1 MGDQLYVVMQHDYK
15 GFSPG
20 VTMETVTE
28 EDWRGAPALQE
39 TPVTSAICDPANG
52 AHLEEGT
59 EEVPGRCC
67 LFSCLSACRT
77 VLRSL
82 LSCCSMSGKLKTS
95 CCRWLLLYTG
105 YLQEALISPNSKFVQ
120 Q

>member
-59 EEVPGRCC
+59 DEVPGRCFLFTDAC
-67 LFSCLSACRT
+67 LHSWLAAYMCVAAGVVIFETSAC
-77 VLRSL
+77 LNG
-82 LSCCSMSGKLKTS
+82 CC
-95 CCRWLLLYTG
+95 
-105 YLQEALISPNSKFVQ
+105 
-120 Q
+120 

>member
-1 MGDQLYVVMQHDYK
+1 MGAQMYVVMQHDYK

-59 EEVPGRCC
+59 EEVPGRCF
-67 LFSCLSACRT
+67 LFSCLSACRN
-77 VLRSL
+77 VFSSL
-82 LSCCSMSGKLKTS
+82 HSSCRMSGKLQNKLLS
-95 CCRWLLLYTG
+95 RRLLL
-105 YLQEALISPNSKFVQ
+105 L
-120 Q
+120 